1 MIIKSPGL
9 PGVLSGRF
17 LPLSSGPSL
26 PPPFPNALGAGALGH
41 SSPCS
46 APLGPVVVTSRR
58 WAGWARAPGFPH
70 PRVTSEPSLQLA
82 APALSPAG
90 RRCDLPPLPPAAAV
104 APHAFL
110 RVEQQLSL
118 RRRLGRGQ
126 AGPLA
131 RGPSRGAVRVA
142 SVGLLRDAER
152 SVSGTCWAP
161 TSPSCAAPGPESS
174 TPEASQ
180 SPGSQDWRGGGG
192 GGTGQDRCKLS
203 ARRARYCLRNKWLR
217 GPDPGLDG

>member
-58 WAGWARAPGFPH
+58 WAGWARGPGFPH

-104 APHAFL
+104 APHSSG
-110 RVEQQLSL
+110 LSNNFPSEGGWAWA
-118 RRRLGRGQ
+118 RRGRL
-126 AGPLA
+126 
-131 RGPSRGAVRVA
+131 RGAPRGARSGSPAWA
-142 SVGLLRDAER
+142 S
-152 SVSGTCWAP
+152 
-161 TSPSCAAPGPESS
+161 
-174 TPEASQ
+174 
-180 SPGSQDWRGGGG
+180 
-192 GGTGQDRCKLS
+192 
-203 ARRARYCLRNKWLR
+203 
-217 GPDPGLDG
+217 